1 MNTTETKKIV
11 GDVFIIPNING
22 TFEKCPDFAQESAQ
36 RRLTS
41 LGLDLQFEPDDTIV
55 ETWCCNSGSDNWH
68 CHGLKPERGA
78 TLSVGSFPTYF
89 PARIFKGKKEG
100 DTVTIHSTV
109 LNMDFELTLNQLAYR
124 YRRFGPFEEALA
136 YVSGE

>member
-1 MNTTETKKIV
+1 MNTTETKKVV

-22 TFEKCPDFAQESAQ
+22 KFNECPDFSKESIQ

-55 ETWCCNSGSDNWH
+55 ETWCCNNESDNWH
-68 CHGLKPERGA
+68 CHGLKINEET
-78 TLSVGSFPTYF
+78 TLPVGTFPSDF

-109 LNMDFELTLNQLAYR
+109 LNVDFELTLNQLSYR
-124 YRRFGPFEEALA
+124 YRRFGRVEEALA